1 MSHCHR
7 KWQCSRNPEPKER
20 AMKRIFT
27 GAPSEDAAGYAKAVI
42 VGTTIYVSGTTGRDP
57 NTNAY
62 PDDTGQQ
69 TRNALASIE
78 KALRAA
84 GASLSDAVASR
95 VYITNRE
102 DATAVSLILGEVFR
116 DIRPTSTFLI
126 CEIPS
131 AGAKVEIEITASL
144 VDRIQPIPEAM

>member
-1 MSHCHR
+1 MTIVL
-7 KWQCSRNPEPKER
+7 NPEVKEE

-42 VGTTIYVSGTTGRDP
+42 AGTTIYVSGTTGRDA
-57 NTNAY
+57 NTNAF
-62 PDDTGQQ
+62 PDDAGQQ
-69 TRNALASIE
+69 TRNALSSID

-95 VYITNRE
+95 VYITNRD
-102 DATAVSLILGEVFR
+102 DASAVSLVLGEIFR

-126 CEIPS
+126 CEIP
-131 AGAKVEIEITASL
+131 APGAKVEIEITASL
-144 VDRIQPIPEAM
+144 VDRIQPIPEPK